1 MKTNKGNGSRDTLA
15 QPLLMSQL
23 GFSLDTYKGFGQQLR
38 LQEALKYEL
47 FTKQVTYM
55 NEEVHSPPKE
65 SYQFQWK
72 KKCLFSV
79 VI

>member
-1 MKTNKGNGSRDTLA
+1 MRTNKGNGSGDNLA

-23 GFSLDTYKGFGQQLR
+23 GFSLGTYKGLGQRLR

-55 NEEVHSPPKE
+55 NEEVHSPP
-65 SYQFQWK
+65 
-72 KKCLFSV
+72 
-79 VI
+79 